1 MAHTKASSKTRQ
13 QGNRPGKRLGIK
25 VGDGQKVKSGMI
37 LVRQHGS
44 MFSPGK
50 GVKEGRDHTLYTIA
64 EGKVAI
70 KKMSGKKFIS
80 VSAS

>member
-25 VGDGQKVKSGMI
+25 VGDGQRIKNGMI

-44 MFSPGK
+44 RFTAGK
-50 GVKEGRDHTLYTIA
+50 GVKESRDHTLYA
-64 EGKVAI
+64 VADGQVSI
-70 KKMSGKKFIS
+70 KKSAGKKFIS
-80 VSAS
+80 VLVS